1 MRRHPVP
8 RLALALAAP
17 LALAVAT
24 AAARHA
30 TPLASAAAGARLGP
44 PWISIEYPPS
54 PYDRTTRD
62 AYLLVHA
69 FHHGTPAAFPVS
81 GTAEGLVSGQR
92 RSMRLAFT
100 PTAQAGVYALRMQW
114 PSDGAW
120 ALVISVA
127 QGKGD
132 LAATALVQIA
142 QNGQVGSVTVPTTRR
157 DGWNIPRGVTAAEVE
172 AVLRGRVA
180 SR

>member
-1 MRRHPVP
+1 MTRRPVS
-8 RLALALAAP
+8 RLTLVAP
-17 LALAVAT
+17 LLLALAVTT

-30 TPLASAAAGARLGP
+30 APASAAPGARLGP

-92 RSMRLAFT
+92 RSVRLAFT
-100 PTAQAGVYALRMQW
+100 PTAQAGVYALRKQW

-142 QNGQVGSVTVPTTRR
+142 ENGQVGSVTVPTTRR

-172 AVLRGRVA
+172 AALRARVA

>member
-1 MRRHPVP
+1 MTRRPFP
-8 RLALALAAP
+8 RLALAVP
-17 LALAVAT
+17 LALALGVT
-24 AAARHA
+24 TGAARHVPA
-30 TPLASAAAGARLGP
+30 PRADAARFGP

-92 RSMRLAFT
+92 RSLPLQFA
-100 PTAQAGVYALRMQW
+100 PTSQRGVYAVRKQW

-127 QGKGD
+127 QGRND
-132 LAATALVQIA
+132 LATALVRIA
-142 QNGQVGSVTVPTTRR
+142 EDGQVAGVTVPMTRR
-157 DGWNIPRGVTAAEVE
+157 DGWDIPRGVTAAEVE
-172 AVLRGRVA
+172 AALRGRVA

>member
-1 MRRHPVP
+1 MTRRPTP
-8 RLALALAAP
+8 RLALAAL
-17 LALAVAT
+17 LALALVVPT
-24 AAARHA
+24 TAARHA
-30 TPLASAAAGARLGP
+30 SPPVGAAPGARLGP

-54 PYDRTTRD
+54 PYDRATRD

-69 FHHGTPAAFPVS
+69 FHHGTPAGLPVS
-81 GTAEGLVSGQR
+81 GTAEGLVDGRR
-92 RSMRLAFT
+92 RSVRLAFS
-100 PTAQAGVYALRMQW
+100 PTARAGVYALRKQW

-120 ALVISVA
+120 ALVISVT

-142 QNGQVGSVTVPTTRR
+142 ENGQVGSVTVPTTRQ

-172 AVLRGRVA
+172 AALRGRVA

>member
-1 MRRHPVP
+1 MTCHPIARLALVAP
-8 RLALALAAP
+8 LALALA
-17 LALAVAT
+17 VT
-24 AAARHA
+24 TAARHA
-30 TPLASAAAGARLGP
+30 PPARVGP

-69 FHHGTPAAFPVS
+69 FHHGTPAGLPVT
-81 GTAEGLVSGQR
+81 GTAEGLVDGRR
-92 RSMRLAFT
+92 RSVRLDFA
-100 PTAQAGVYALRMQW
+100 PTARTGVYALRKQW

-127 QGKGD
+127 QGRGD
-132 LAATALVQIA
+132 VSATALVQIA
-142 QNGQVGSVTVPTTRR
+142 ENGQVGSITVPTTRQ

-172 AVLRGRVA
+172 AALRGRVA

>member
-1 MRRHPVP
+1 MTRHPIARLALVTP
-8 RLALALAAP
+8 LALAL
-17 LALAVAT
+17 VVTT
-24 AAARHA
+24 AARYA
-30 TPLASAAAGARLGP
+30 PPPASAAPGAHVGP
-44 PWISIEYPPS
+44 PWISIEHPPS
-54 PYDRTTRD
+54 PYDRATRD

-69 FHHGTPAAFPVS
+69 FHHGTPAGLPVS
-81 GTAEGLVSGQR
+81 GTAEGLVNGRR
-92 RSMRLAFT
+92 RSVRLEFA
-100 PTAQAGVYALRMQW
+100 PTARAGVYALHKQW

-142 QNGQVGSVTVPTTRR
+142 ENGQVGSVTVPTTRQ
-157 DGWNIPRGVTAAEVE
+157 DGWDIPRGVTAAEVE
-172 AVLRGRVA
+172 AALRERVA